1 MTERAF
7 HITSM
12 TNPVARITV
21 ETGFTFETLV
31 AAFEKQLGRYDRSVG
46 AELVKKNASWEE
58 VSATIEAM
66 AGPHG
71 LMIMSHLE
79 LGRTVSLKG
88 TPRQCSLY
96 LVGNPLIASETADI
110 RAGMLVPFRVE
121 IYVEENGAVL
131 SYDRPSSSL
140 ASLRNNT
147 LNTLG
152 VLLDEKM
159 ESLIASL
166 ALSQIDPHE
175 SKERK

>member
-7 HITSM
+7 HITSI
-12 TNPVARITV
+12 TNPVERIIV
-21 ETGFTFETLV
+21 ETGFTFEKLV
-31 AAFEKQLGRYDRSVG
+31 AAFEKQLGRYDRTVG
-46 AELVKKNASWEE
+46 AELVKKSASWKE

-79 LGRTVSLKG
+79 LGQTVSLKG
-88 TPRQCSLY
+88 ALRQCSLY

-110 RAGMLVPFRVE
+110 RAGMLVPCRIE
-121 IYVEENGAVL
+121 IYADESGAVL

-147 LNTLG
+147 LNALG

-159 ESLIASL
+159 EGLIASL
-166 ALSQIDPHE
+166 ALSQIYPHE
-175 SKERK
+175 KEEK

>member
-7 HITSM
+7 HVTSM
-12 TNPVARITV
+12 TNPVERITV
-21 ETGFTFETLV
+21 ETGFSFERLI
-31 AAFEKQLGRYDRSVG
+31 AAFEKQLGRYDRAVG
-46 AELVKKNASWEE
+46 AELVKKKASWKE

-79 LGRTVSLKG
+79 LGPTVPLQG
-88 TPRQCSLY
+88 TRRQCSLY
-96 LVGNPLIASETADI
+96 LVGNPLIASKTADI

-121 IYVEENGAVL
+121 IYADESGAIL

-140 ASLRNNT
+140 ASLRNDT
-147 LNTLG
+147 LNALG

-159 ESLIASL
+159 KSFVASL
-166 ALSQIDPHE
+166 AFIPA
-175 SKERK
+175 